1 VAKINRSALV
11 EFSAQQMFDLV
22 NDIENYPKFMQGCV
36 SAQVVSRSESELV
49 GKLCL
54 KRAGMRQEF
63 TTRNTMDN
71 PRSITMELVEGSFSN
86 FHARW
91 EFLELAEAACKVT
104 LQMEFEFRSGLLDI
118 ALQKLFS
125 SSANN
130 LVDALVERAK
140 LVYGHE

>member
-1 VAKINRSALV
+1 MANIHRSALV

-36 SAQVVSRSESELV
+36 SAQVLESNETELV
-49 GKLCL
+49 GRLGL
-54 KRAGMRQEF
+54 KRAGVSQEF

-71 PRSITMELVEGSFSN
+71 PRSIKMELVEGNFTN

-91 EFLELAEAACKVT
+91 DFIELAESACKVT
-104 LQMEFEFRSGLLDI
+104 LKMEFEFKSGLLNM
-118 ALQKLFS
+118 ALEKLFS

-130 LVDALVERAK
+130 LVDALIERAK
-140 LVYGHE
+140 LVYGP